1 MFYGTM
7 NRDQGLGLPQSLFP
21 IYPLICYYCP
31 MILESGAKLD
41 FDDVLIKPK
50 RSTIESRKDVDLV
63 RVFKTRHGKKF
74 DGVPVIASNMAT
86 GNFNMLHTL
95 AEHKMF
101 TAIAKHHSEQWLNR
115 EKRAE
120 KMKYGFYT
128 IGIRNPH
135 EFENLIAFN
144 KLLEKE
150 EHKIPLKV
158 IVDVANGYV
167 QKFSDFIHHLRDTLP
182 DSVIFAGNVC
192 TPEMAEELI
201 ISGAD
206 GVKIGVGPGSFC
218 KTRVTTGVGYPQL
231 DAIISCADAAHGL
244 NGLVIAD
251 GGCKTPGDVA
261 KAFCANADM
270 VMLGTMFAGTDE
282 CDGSVITKYIHDGE
296 YDSDLKPII
305 KEKKFKIFYGMSS
318 DLAQASHFGGVKDYR
333 ASEGLVEEVPYK
345 GSVNI
350 QVRNILGGLR
360 SCGTYIGATSLK
372 NFGKCASFIKV
383 NRVHS
388 KPLAGINAQ
397 NTTPDL

>member
-1 MFYGTM
+1 
-7 NRDQGLGLPQSLFP
+7 
-21 IYPLICYYCP
+21 
-31 MILESGAKLD
+31 MILESGTKLD

-50 RSTIESRKDVDLV
+50 RSTLESRKDVNLV
-63 RVFKTRHGKKF
+63 RLIKTRHGKKLE
-74 DGVPVIASNMAT
+74 GVPVIASNMAT

-95 AEHKMF
+95 AEHRMF
-101 TAIAKHHSEQWLNR
+101 TAIAKHHSDEWFKK
-115 EKRAE
+115 EKLAE
-120 KMKYGFYT
+120 KIKYGFYT
-128 IGIRNPH
+128 IGIREPA
-135 EFENLIAFN
+135 EFN
-144 KLLEKE
+144 KLKSFNDLLLKE
-150 EHKIPLKV
+150 EIKIPLKI

-206 GVKIGVGPGSFC
+206 GVKIGVGPGAFC

-251 GGCKTPGDVA
+251 GGCKTPGDIA

-296 YDSDLKPII
+296 YCMVETEGEPDKLEPVI
-305 KEKKFKIFYGMSS
+305 KEKKYKIFYGMSS
-318 DLAQASHFGGVKDYR
+318 DLAQASYFGGIKDYR

-350 QVRNILGGLR
+350 QIRNILGGLR
-360 SCGTYIGATSLK
+360 SCGTYIGAASIK

-383 NRVHS
+383 NRIHRGPS
-388 KPLAGINAQ
+388 IGING
-397 NTTPDL
+397 

>member
-1 MFYGTM
+1 
-7 NRDQGLGLPQSLFP
+7 
-21 IYPLICYYCP
+21 
-31 MILESGAKLD
+31 
-41 FDDVLIKPK
+41 
-50 RSTIESRKDVDLV
+50 
-63 RVFKTRHGKKF
+63 
-74 DGVPVIASNMAT
+74 
-86 GNFNMLHTL
+86 MLHTL

-101 TAIAKHHSEQWLNR
+101 TAIAKHHSEEWFNS

-128 IGIRNPH
+128 IGIREPA
-135 EFENLIAFN
+135 EFEKLKSFN
-144 KLLEKE
+144 DLLLKE
-150 EHKIPLKV
+150 NIKIPLKI

-167 QKFSDFIHHLRDTLP
+167 QKFSDFIKHLRDTLP

-192 TPEMAEELI
+192 TPEMTEELI

-206 GVKIGVGPGSFC
+206 GVKIGVGPGAFC

-296 YDSDLKPII
+296 YSPIETDGGPPKYEPII
-305 KEKKFKIFYGMSS
+305 KEKKFKVFYGMSS
-318 DLAQASHFGGVKDYR
+318 DLAQASYFGGIKDYR

-360 SCGTYIGATSLK
+360 SCGTYIGAINIK
-372 NFGKCASFIKV
+372 NFGKCASFVEV

-388 KPLAGINAQ
+388 GPLFGTNAE

>member
-1 MFYGTM
+1 
-7 NRDQGLGLPQSLFP
+7 
-21 IYPLICYYCP
+21 
-31 MILESGAKLD
+31 MILESGTKLD

-50 RSTIESRKDVDLV
+50 RSTLESRKDVNLV
-63 RVFKTRHGKKF
+63 RSLKTRHGKKLE
-74 DGVPVIASNMAT
+74 GVPVIASNMAT

-95 AEHKMF
+95 AEHRMF
-101 TAIAKHHSEQWLNR
+101 TAIAKHHSEQWLDK

-135 EFENLIAFN
+135 EFENLTAFN

-150 EHKIPLKV
+150 DNKIPLKI

-167 QKFSDFIHHLRDTLP
+167 QKFSDFILHLRKTLP
-182 DSVIFAGNVC
+182 DSIIFAGNVC

-206 GVKIGVGPGSFC
+206 GVKIGVGPGAFC

-296 YDSDLKPII
+296 YTPELTPVI

-318 DLAQASHFGGVKDYR
+318 DLAQASHFGGIKDYR
-333 ASEGLVEEVPYK
+333 ASEGLVEELPYK

-360 SCGTYIGATSLK
+360 SCGTYIGADSIK

-383 NRVHS
+383 NRIHGGAPVGT
-388 KPLAGINAQ
+388 KDIK
-397 NTTPDL
+397 

>member
-1 MFYGTM
+1 
-7 NRDQGLGLPQSLFP
+7 
-21 IYPLICYYCP
+21 
-31 MILESGAKLD
+31 MILESGTKLD

-50 RSTIESRKDVDLV
+50 RSTLESRKEVDLV
-63 RVFKTRHGKKF
+63 RLIKTRHGKKLE
-74 DGVPVIASNMAT
+74 GVPVIASNMAT
-86 GNFNMLHTL
+86 GNFKMLRVL
-95 AEHKMF
+95 AEHRLF
-101 TAIAKHHSEQWLNR
+101 TAIAKHHSEEWLKKDNLVT
-115 EKRAE
+115 

-128 IGIRNPH
+128 IGIRDPDELNR
-135 EFENLIAFN
+135 LLSFN
-144 KLLEKE
+144 EMLSKE
-150 EHKIPLKV
+150 EMKIPLKI

-167 QKFSDFIHHLRDTLP
+167 QKFSDFIKNLREILP

-206 GVKIGVGPGSFC
+206 GVKIGVGPGAFC
-218 KTRVTTGVGYPQL
+218 RTRVTTGVGYPQL

-270 VMLGTMFAGTDE
+270 VMLGTIFAGTDE

-296 YDSDLKPII
+296 YRPVETEDGNPNQKYEPVI
-305 KEKKFKIFYGMSS
+305 KEKKFKVFYGMSS
-318 DLAQASHFGGVKDYR
+318 DLAQAYHFGGIKDYR

-345 GSVNI
+345 GSVSI
-350 QVRNILGGLR
+350 QIRNILGGLR
-360 SCGTYIGATSLK
+360 SCGTYIGAASIK

-383 NRVHS
+383 NRVH
-388 KPLAGINAQ
+388 KGPNLN
-397 NTTPDL
+397 

>member
-1 MFYGTM
+1 
-7 NRDQGLGLPQSLFP
+7 
-21 IYPLICYYCP
+21 
-31 MILESGAKLD
+31 MILESGTRLD

-50 RSTIESRKDVDLV
+50 RSTIESRKDVNLV
-63 RVFKTRHGKKF
+63 RSFKTRHGKKLE
-74 DGVPVIASNMAT
+74 GVPVIASNMAT
-86 GNFNMLHTL
+86 GNFKMLHTL
-95 AEHKMF
+95 AEHRMF
-101 TAIAKHHSEQWLNR
+101 TAIAKHHSEEWFNT

-128 IGIRNPH
+128 IGIREPA
-135 EFENLIAFN
+135 EFN
-144 KLLEKE
+144 KLKSFNDLLLKE
-150 EHKIPLKV
+150 ENKIPLKI

-167 QKFSDFIHHLRDTLP
+167 QKFSDFINHLRKTLP
-182 DSVIFAGNVC
+182 ESVIFAGNVC

-206 GVKIGVGPGSFC
+206 GVKIGVGPGAFC

-251 GGCKTPGDVA
+251 GGCKTPGDIA

-296 YDSDLKPII
+296 YSSEFAPII
-305 KEKKFKIFYGMSS
+305 KEKKFKVFYGMSS

-360 SCGTYIGATSLK
+360 SCGTYIGAVSLK

-383 NRVHS
+383 NRVHRGPS
-388 KPLAGINAQ
+388 IGINAQ

>member
-1 MFYGTM
+1 MLYGIITKEKT
-7 NRDQGLGLPQSLFP
+7 LFP
-21 IYPLICYYCP
+21 LLIALCSHICYYCP
-31 MILESGAKLD
+31 MILESGVKLD

-50 RSTIESRKDVDLV
+50 RSTIESRKDVDLI

-135 EFENLIAFN
+135 EFEDLISFN

-150 EHKIPLKV
+150 ENKIPLKV

-167 QKFSDFIHHLRDTLP
+167 QKFSDFIHHLRETLP
-182 DSVIFAGNVC
+182 DSIIFAGNVC

-206 GVKIGVGPGSFC
+206 GVKIGVGPGAFC

-305 KEKKFKIFYGMSS
+305 KEKKYKIFYGMSS
-318 DLAQASHFGGVKDYR
+318 DLAQASHFGGIKDYR
-333 ASEGLVEEVPYK
+333 ASEGLVEELPYR

-360 SCGTYIGATSLK
+360 SCGTYIGAVSLK
-372 NFGKCASFIKV
+372 NFGKCASLIKV

-388 KPLAGINAQ
+388 RPSAEINPQ
-397 NTTPDL
+397 NTMPDL

>member
-1 MFYGTM
+1 
-7 NRDQGLGLPQSLFP
+7 
-21 IYPLICYYCP
+21 
-31 MILESGAKLD
+31 
-41 FDDVLIKPK
+41 
-50 RSTIESRKDVDLV
+50 
-63 RVFKTRHGKKF
+63 
-74 DGVPVIASNMAT
+74 
-86 GNFNMLHTL
+86 MLHSL
-95 AEHKMF
+95 AEHRMF
-101 TAIAKHHSEQWLNR
+101 TAIAKHHSEEWFNR
-115 EKRAE
+115 ENRAE

-128 IGIRNPH
+128 IGIREPA
-135 EFENLIAFN
+135 EFGKLKSFN
-144 KLLEKE
+144 DLLLKE
-150 EHKIPLKV
+150 ETKIPLKI

-167 QKFSDFIHHLRDTLP
+167 QKFSDFINKLRETLP

-206 GVKIGVGPGSFC
+206 GVKIGVGPGAFC

-296 YDSDLKPII
+296 YCPSETGDPQKKYQPVI
-305 KEKKFKIFYGMSS
+305 KEKKFKVFYGMSS
-318 DLAQASHFGGVKDYR
+318 DLAQASHFGGIKDYR
-333 ASEGLVEEVPYK
+333 ASEGLVEELPYK
-345 GSVNI
+345 GSVNT

-388 KPLAGINAQ
+388 RPLAGINAQ
-397 NTTPDL
+397 NTAQPAY

>member
-1 MFYGTM
+1 
-7 NRDQGLGLPQSLFP
+7 
-21 IYPLICYYCP
+21 
-31 MILESGAKLD
+31 MILESGTRLD

-50 RSTIESRKDVDLV
+50 RSTLESRKDVNLV
-63 RVFKTRHGKKF
+63 RVIKTRHGKRF
-74 DGVPVIASNMAT
+74 EGVPVIASNMAT
-86 GNFNMLHTL
+86 GSFKMLHTL
-95 AEHKMF
+95 AEHRMF
-101 TAIAKHHSEQWLNR
+101 TAIAKHHNEEWFNG
-115 EKRAE
+115 EKRVE
-120 KMKYGFYT
+120 KVKYGFYT
-128 IGIRNPH
+128 IGIREAA
-135 EFENLIAFN
+135 EFDKLKTFN
-144 KLLEKE
+144 DLLLKE
-150 EHKIPLKV
+150 EVKIPLKI
-158 IVDVANGYV
+158 IVDVANGYI
-167 QKFSDFIHHLRDTLP
+167 QKFSDFIQTLRKTLP

-206 GVKIGVGPGSFC
+206 GVKIGVGPGAFC
-218 KTRVTTGVGYPQL
+218 KTRMTTGVGYPQL

-282 CDGSVITKYIHDGE
+282 CDGSIITKYVHDGE
-296 YDSDLKPII
+296 YCPVETNDGKSAPKYEPVI
-305 KEKKFKIFYGMSS
+305 KEKKFKVFYGMSS
-318 DLAQASHFGGVKDYR
+318 DLAQASHFGGIKDYR

-345 GSVNI
+345 GSVNN

-360 SCGTYIGATSLK
+360 SCGTYIGAVSVK

-388 KPLAGINAQ
+388 MPLLGDTAQ
-397 NTTPDL
+397 NTMPDL

>member
-1 MFYGTM
+1 
-7 NRDQGLGLPQSLFP
+7 
-21 IYPLICYYCP
+21 
-31 MILESGAKLD
+31 MILENGTKLD

-50 RSTIESRKDVDLV
+50 RSTIESRKDVNLV
-63 RVFKTRHGKKF
+63 RTLKTRHGKKF
-74 DGVPVIASNMAT
+74 EGVPVIASNMAT
-86 GNFNMLHTL
+86 GNFKMLHTL
-95 AEHKMF
+95 AEHRMF
-101 TAIAKHHSEQWLNR
+101 TAVAKHHSGEWLKKEQL
-115 EKRAE
+115 AE
-120 KMKYGFYT
+120 KLKYGFYT
-128 IGIRNPH
+128 IGIRNPD
-135 EFENLIAFN
+135 EFENLKAFN
-144 KLLEKE
+144 KMLLKE
-150 EHKIPLKV
+150 ENKIPLKI

-167 QKFSDFIHHLRDTLP
+167 QKFSDFIKNLRDTLP
-182 DSVIFAGNVC
+182 DSVVFAGNVC

-206 GVKIGVGPGSFC
+206 GVKIGVGPGAFC
-218 KTRVTTGVGYPQL
+218 KTRVTTGVGYPQM

-296 YDSDLKPII
+296 YTPAGDGNPPEKFEPVI
-305 KEKKFKIFYGMSS
+305 KEKKFKVFYGMSS
-318 DLAQASHFGGVKDYR
+318 DLAQVSHFGGIKDYR

-360 SCGTYIGATSLK
+360 SCGTYIGAASIK

-383 NRVHS
+383 NRIHGG
-388 KPLAGINAQ
+388 PLTGINALSAER
-397 NTTPDL
+397 NAARNEGRLAEYTAYGL

>member
-1 MFYGTM
+1 
-7 NRDQGLGLPQSLFP
+7 
-21 IYPLICYYCP
+21 
-31 MILESGAKLD
+31 MILESGDRLD

-50 RSTIESRKDVDLV
+50 RSTLESRKDVNLV
-63 RVFKTRHGKKF
+63 RLIKTRHGKKLE
-74 DGVPVIASNMAT
+74 GVPVIASNMAT
-86 GNFNMLHTL
+86 GSFKMLHTL

-101 TAIAKHHSEQWLNR
+101 TAIAKHHSEEWFNK

-128 IGIRNPH
+128 IGIREPA
-135 EFENLIAFN
+135 EFEKLKLFN
-144 KLLEKE
+144 DLLVKE
-150 EHKIPLKV
+150 EINIPLKI
-158 IVDVANGYV
+158 IVDVANGYI
-167 QKFSDFIHHLRDTLP
+167 QKFSDFIHIIRKTLP
-182 DSVIFAGNVC
+182 DSIIFAGNVC

-206 GVKIGVGPGSFC
+206 GVKIGVGPGAFC

-296 YDSDLKPII
+296 YRPLETDNGKSAPKYEPVI
-305 KEKKFKIFYGMSS
+305 KEKKFKVFYGMSS
-318 DLAQASHFGGVKDYR
+318 DLAQASHFGGIKDYR

-345 GSVNI
+345 GSVNN

-360 SCGTYIGATSLK
+360 SCGTYIGASSVK

-388 KPLAGINAQ
+388 GPSFGNNAQ
-397 NTTPDL
+397 NTAPDL